1 MNAKEDE
8 MPAKSISAKELRA
21 AVSKAIDR
29 NKTPNAEVDIA
40 VYPWILGFILRDG
53 PITRKSQA
61 GLKTLAKKITTDL
74 GKTLPLA
81 KTGKPATLI
90 HDGHITM
97 GFIPDIPVDTIFKG

>member
-1 MNAKEDE
+1 

-21 AVSKAIDR
+21 AVSKAIEK
-29 NKTPNAEVDIA
+29 NKIPNAEVNIA

-53 PITRKSQA
+53 PLARKSQA
-61 GLKTLAKKITTDL
+61 ELKTMAKKITTDL

-97 GFIPDIPVDTIFKG
+97 GFIPDIPVDTLFER